1 MVKSPPNKRKSIPL
15 STRLAMAN
23 ESFMGR
29 RRRSYMPSFPGSHF
43 RKKNPYF
50 QNVANDPGTA
60 PRAKQVMT
68 LKDRRVLVVYQ
79 SDRRARRIILRFDH
93 GHGRIVVVLPKRV
106 SVAEGRRFALLNRG
120 WIRDRLDLLPEPI
133 PFRPGARIPYLGVMH
148 RIRHRPGERGGVWR
162 ENDEIIVTGHAEH
175 LARRLEDWLKREAR
189 KEIERRAYA
198 KAELLGKRI
207 NGITIR
213 DGRSRWG
220 SCSPK
225 GRLSFSWRLIMA
237 PRTVVDYVVAH
248 EVAHLR
254 ELNHGP
260 RFWRL
265 TAELTRY
272 VEASRTWLNDHGI
285 SLHRYGL
292 KPV

>member
-1 MVKSPPNKRKSIPL
+1 MLRAWLTGSSLMTCLVASFPLAVANVPHSMVKSPPNKRKSIPL
-15 STRLAMAN
+15 STPLAMAN

-29 RRRSYMPSFPGSHF
+29 RRRSYMPTFPGSQY

-133 PFRPGARIPYLGVMH
+133 PFRAGAKIPYLGVMH

-162 ENDEIIVTGHAEH
+162 EGDEIIVTGHAEH
-175 LARRLEDWLKREAR
+175 LARRVEDWLKREAR

-198 KAELLGKRI
+198 KAESLGKRI

-213 DGRSRWG
+213 DG
-220 SCSPK
+220 
-225 GRLSFSWRLIMA
+225 
-237 PRTVVDYVVAH
+237 
-248 EVAHLR
+248 
-254 ELNHGP
+254 
-260 RFWRL
+260 
-265 TAELTRY
+265 
-272 VEASRTWLNDHGI
+272 
-285 SLHRYGL
+285 
-292 KPV
+292 

>member
-1 MVKSPPNKRKSIPL
+1 
-15 STRLAMAN
+15 
-23 ESFMGR
+23 MGQR
-29 RRRSYMPSFPGSHF
+29 RRPLMPSLPGSQF
-43 RKKNPYF
+43 RKKNSYF

-79 SDRRARRIILRFDH
+79 RERRARRIILRFDH
-93 GHGRIVVVLPKRV
+93 GHGRIVVVLPQRV

-133 PFRPGARIPYLGVMH
+133 PFRPGLKIPVLDEML
-148 RIRHRPGERGGVWR
+148 RIRYRPDERGGVWR
-162 ENDEIIVTGHAEH
+162 EGDELFVTGRPEH
-175 LARRLEDWLKREAR
+175 LSRRIEDWLKREAR
-189 KEIERRAYA
+189 REIERRAYA

-207 NGITIR
+207 SHITIR

-237 PRTVVDYVVAH
+237 PRPVVDYVVAH

-260 RFWRL
+260 RFWKL
-265 TAELTRY
+265 TAELTRQ
-272 VEASRTWLNDHGI
+272 VETSRAWLNEHGI

-292 KPV
+292 NPV

>member
-1 MVKSPPNKRKSIPL
+1 MPL
-15 STRLAMAN
+15 VPDAQ
-23 ESFMGR
+23 
-29 RRRSYMPSFPGSHF
+29 F

-50 QNVANDPGTA
+50 QNVANDPGKP
-60 PRAKQVMT
+60 PRARQVMT

-79 SDRRARRIILRFDH
+79 SDRRARRIILRFD
-93 GHGRIVVVLPKRV
+93 HGRIVVVLPKRV

-120 WIRDRLDLLPEPI
+120 WIRDRLDLLPKPI
-133 PFRPGARIPYLGVMH
+133 PFRPGARIPYLGIMH
-148 RIRHRPGERGGVWR
+148 RIRHRPGAEAGVWR
-162 ENDEIIVTGHAEH
+162 EGEEIIVTGPAEQ
-175 LARRLEDWLKREAR
+175 LAWRLEDWLKREAR
-189 KEIERRAYA
+189 REIERRAYA

-272 VEASRTWLNDHGI
+272 VDSSRRWINDHGI

>member
-1 MVKSPPNKRKSIPL
+1 LLCAP
-15 STRLAMAN
+15 AMAN
-23 ESFMGR
+23 NSFMGQR
-29 RRRSYMPSFPGSHF
+29 RRPLMPSFPGSQF

-60 PRAKQVMT
+60 PRAKQVIT

-106 SVAEGRRFALLNRG
+106 SLAQGRRFALLNRG

-133 PFRPGARIPYLGVMH
+133 PFRPGLKIPFMGEML

-162 ENDEIIVTGHAEH
+162 EGEEIIVTGQAEH
-175 LARRLEDWLKREAR
+175 LARRVEDWLKREAR
-189 KEIERRAYA
+189 REIEKRAYG

-207 NGITIR
+207 SHITIR
-213 DGRSRWG
+213 DARSRWG

-237 PRTVVDYVVAH
+237 PRSVIDYVVAH

-260 RFWRL
+260 KFWRL
-265 TAELTRY
+265 TAELTRQ
-272 VEASRTWLNDHGI
+272 VEASRAWLNEHGI
-285 SLHRYGL
+285 CLHRYGL
-292 KPV
+292 NPV